1 MLQEVGK
8 GLAMR
13 TFLRASTHSVGEHL
27 RGLRERRGLPRRRVA
42 RSVGVGWT
50 SVASWELGRRHVPA
64 STAPDLARL
73 YDVEVEDLRPP
84 RRPSPIRVTREAVSV
99 GEVQRPLEGEPDVES
114 VLERYLDAVYAL
126 RGLRRADDLA
136 LRDEDVEELAAA
148 LGDEPEEIERRLMQL
163 VRCTRE
169 EARTLRKALLR
180 RRVLI
185 PAAGVALGVG
195 GLTPALAQSGGGD
208 DTPSTTSTTVA
219 PAAVEEVVETPE
231 TSVPGAPA
239 ATTSTVAV
247 VPDGS
252 SDRGDDWA
260 EVDEPLTVY
269 RGEDD
274 EDWAELIPPLVV
286 ERDAEDSQ
294 GS

>member
-1 MLQEVGK
+1 
-8 GLAMR
+8 MR
-13 TFLRASTHSVGEHL
+13 TFLRAPTHSVGEHL
-27 RGLRERRGLPRRRVA
+27 RELRERRGLSRRGVA
-42 RSVGVGWT
+42 RSIGVRWT
-50 SVASWELGRRHVPA
+50 SVASWERGRHRVPA
-64 STAPDLARL
+64 STAPDLARV
-73 YDVEVEDLRPP
+73 YDVEVDALRPP
-84 RRPSPIRVTREAVSV
+84 RRPSPIRVTPDAVSV
-99 GEVQRPLEGEPDVES
+99 GDVRRPLEGEPDVES

-126 RGLRRADDLA
+126 RGLRRADDLP
-136 LRDEDVEELAAA
+136 LRDEDVEMLATE
-148 LGDEPEEIERRLMQL
+148 LGDDPEEIERRLMQL

-169 EARTLRKALLR
+169 EAHAVRKALLR

-185 PAAGVALGVG
+185 PAAGLALGVG

-208 DTPSTTSTTVA
+208 DKPSTTSTTVA
-219 PAAVEEVVETPE
+219 PAAIEEVVETSE
-231 TSVPGAPA
+231 TSVPEAPA
-239 ATTSTVAV
+239 TTTTVAV

-260 EVDEPLTVY
+260 EVDDPVTAY

>member
-1 MLQEVGK
+1 
-8 GLAMR
+8 MR

-27 RGLRERRGLPRRRVA
+27 RELREQRGLSRRRVA
-42 RSVGVGWT
+42 RSVGVRWT
-50 SVASWELGRRHVPA
+50 SVASWERGRRHVPA
-64 STAPDLARL
+64 STAPDLVRL
-73 YDVEVEDLRPP
+73 YGVEVEDLRPP
-84 RRPSPIRVTREAVSV
+84 RRPSPIRVTPEAVSV
-99 GEVQRPLEGEPDVES
+99 GDIRRALEGEPDVES
-114 VLERYLDAVYAL
+114 VLERYLDAVYTL
-126 RGLRRADDLA
+126 RGLRRADDLS
-136 LRDEDVEELAAA
+136 LRDEDVEVLATE
-148 LGDEPEEIERRLMQL
+148 LGDDPEEIERRLMQL

-169 EARTLRKALLR
+169 EARAVRKALLR

-208 DTPSTTSTTVA
+208 TPSTTSTTVA
-219 PAAVEEVVETPE
+219 PAAVEEVLETRE
-231 TSVPGAPA
+231 TSPDTGVPEDPA
-239 ATTSTVAV
+239 TATTGAV

-269 RGEDD
+269 GGEDD

>member
-1 MLQEVGK
+1 M
-8 GLAMR
+8 
-13 TFLRASTHSVGEHL
+13 
-27 RGLRERRGLPRRRVA
+27 
-42 RSVGVGWT
+42 
-50 SVASWELGRRHVPA
+50 
-64 STAPDLARL
+64 
-73 YDVEVEDLRPP
+73 
-84 RRPSPIRVTREAVSV
+84 TREAVSV
-99 GEVQRPLEGEPDVES
+99 GDVRRPLEGEPDVES
-114 VLERYLDAVYAL
+114 VLERYLDAVYSL
-126 RGLRRADDLA
+126 RGLRRADDLS
-136 LRDEDVEELAAA
+136 LRDEDVEELAVA

-169 EARTLRKALLR
+169 EARALRKALLR

-208 DTPSTTSTTVA
+208 TPSTTSTTVA
-219 PAAVEEVVETPE
+219 PAAVEEVLETPE
-231 TSVPGAPA
+231 TSPDTGVPEGP
-239 ATTSTVAV
+239 ATTTTGAV

-269 RGEDD
+269 GGEDD